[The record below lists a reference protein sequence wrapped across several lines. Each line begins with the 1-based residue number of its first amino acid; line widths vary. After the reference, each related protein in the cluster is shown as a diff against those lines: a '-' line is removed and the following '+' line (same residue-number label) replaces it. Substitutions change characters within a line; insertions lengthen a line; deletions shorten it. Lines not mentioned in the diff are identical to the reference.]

1 VSNKVLPQSLLLHLL
16 TNSLSVRIKGHVLP
30 WNSHMLRAK
39 LGVQLAMLFAM
50 SVVPLSAQ
58 DSGKVRVLALE
69 TAWNEAESHRDSKA
83 LDGLLAPTF
92 AYTDADGSFMDKQQ
106 FLSSIRSG
114 SSSQIA
120 NEGMKAESY
129 GNVIVVTGSYREQG
143 TEKGKSYTH
152 RGRFTD
158 TWIEKDGQ
166 WLCVASQE
174 TLISQ

>member
-1 VSNKVLPQSLLLHLL
+1 MQ
-16 TNSLSVRIKGHVLP
+16 
-30 WNSHMLRAK
+30 RAK
-39 LGVQLAMLFAM
+39 RAFLLAMLFA
-50 SVVPLSAQ
+50 SSLLQLSAQ
-58 DSGKVRVLALE
+58 DTGKVRVLALE
-69 TAWNEAESHRDSKA
+69 TAWNEAESHRDAKA

-106 FLSSIRSG
+106 FLASIRGG

-143 TEKGKSYTH
+143 TENGKPYTR

-158 TWIEKDGQ
+158 TWVEKDGQ
-166 WLCVASQE
+166 WLCAASQE
-174 TLISQ
+174 TLIVH